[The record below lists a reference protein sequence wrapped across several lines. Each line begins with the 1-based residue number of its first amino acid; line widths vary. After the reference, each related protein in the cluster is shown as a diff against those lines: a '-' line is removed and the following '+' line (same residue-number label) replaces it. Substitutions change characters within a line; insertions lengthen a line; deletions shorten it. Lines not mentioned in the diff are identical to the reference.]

1 MRPHIPALALLCL
14 IAAAPRASAQ
24 QPTAIPVGTAAAE
37 LRPITQAT
45 EFVGRVEAV
54 ERVEIRARVTGFL
67 QEVLFKEGDIVKEGD
82 VLYRIEPDTFQA
94 AVQQAQGALYE
105 AQGKFANATAQR
117 ARTQELTKTDAASQA
132 LLDVRIADE
141 KSAQGDVV
149 IADAN
154 LKTANVNLG
163 YTDIVAPITGEVGRT
178 KLTKGNVVGPDSGPL
193 TVIVSRDPMYVTFP
207 VSQREFLQVQEQAD
221 RKAGSERGSLAVRI
235 RFSDGSTY
243 DQTGRINFVD
253 VTVDRATDTVLVR
266 ATFPN
271 PKGRLIDGQLVR
283 VAVEADKPEEKVLI
297 PQTALIVD
305 QQGTYVFVVV
315 DGKAAVQRVK
325 LGGDV
330 GSVCDRER
338 RSQGRR
344 AGGRA
349 GHGKPP
355 PGHAGRRQPRAAA
368 ARPDLTACSPPSSSS
383 GRGSRRS
390 SPSSRQSPDCCRCW

>member
-1 MRPHIPALALLCL
+1 MRLQVHAVALRCLIALLCV
-14 IAAAPRASAQ
+14 IATAPRIAAQ
-24 QPTAIPVGTAAAE
+24 QPAAIPVGVLPAE

-67 QEVLFKEGDIVKEGD
+67 QEVLFKEGDIVKAGD

-94 AVQQAQGALYE
+94 AVQQAQGALFE

-117 ARTQELTKTDAASQA
+117 ARTQELTKTDAASKA

-163 YTDIVAPITGEVGRT
+163 YTEITAPITGEVGRT

-207 VSQREFLQVQEQAD
+207 VSQREFLHVQENAD
-221 RKAGSERGSLAVRI
+221 RKTGSERGQQFAVRI
-235 RFSDGSTY
+235 SFSDGSTY

-271 PKGRLIDGQLVR
+271 PNGRLIDGQLVR
-283 VAVEADKPEEKVLI
+283 VAVESDKPEEKVLI

-305 QQGTYVFVVV
+305 QQGTYVFVVA

-325 LGGDV
+325 LGGASGPYAIVNDGLKGGEQV
-330 GSVCDRER
+330 IV
-338 RSQGRR
+338 QGMESLRPGTPVI
-344 AGGRA
+344 ASPA
-349 GHGKPP
+349 PP
-355 PGHAGRRQPRAAA
+355 PLGR
-368 ARPDLTACSPPSSSS
+368 T
-383 GRGSRRS
+383 
-390 SPSSRQSPDCCRCW
+390 

>member
-1 MRPHIPALALLCL
+1 MRPLVPAIALLCL
-14 IAAAPRASAQ
+14 LATAPRIAAQ
-24 QPTAIPVGTAAAE
+24 QPAAIPVGTTAAE

-67 QEVLFKEGDIVKEGD
+67 QEVLFKEGDIVKAGD

-117 ARTQELTKTDAASQA
+117 ARTQELTKTDAASKA

-149 IADAN
+149 VADAN

-163 YTDIVAPITGEVGRT
+163 YTDITAPITGEVGRT

-207 VSQREFLQVQEQAD
+207 VSQREFLHVRENAD
-221 RKAGSERGSLAVRI
+221 RKVGAERGQQFAVRI
-235 RFSDGSTY
+235 SFSDGSTY

-271 PKGRLIDGQLVR
+271 PRGRLIDGQLVR
-283 VAVEADKPEEKVLI
+283 VSVESDKPEEKVLI

-305 QQGTYVFVVV
+305 QQGTYVFVVA
-315 DGKAAVQRVK
+315 DGKAAVQRVT
-325 LGGDV
+325 LGGMSGPYAIVDDGLKGGEQV
-330 GSVCDRER
+330 IV
-338 RSQGRR
+338 QGMESLRPGTPVM
-344 AGGRA
+344 ASPA
-349 GHGKPP
+349 PP
-355 PGHAGRRQPRAAA
+355 PLGR
-368 ARPDLTACSPPSSSS
+368 T
-383 GRGSRRS
+383 
-390 SPSSRQSPDCCRCW
+390 

>member
-1 MRPHIPALALLCL
+1 MRFQVHTIALRCLIALLCV
-14 IAAAPRASAQ
+14 IATAPQIAAQ
-24 QPTAIPVGTAAAE
+24 QPSAIPVGVLPAE

-94 AVQQAQGALYE
+94 AMQQAQGALFE

-117 ARTQELTKTDAASQA
+117 ARTQELTKTDAASKA

-163 YTDIVAPITGEVGRT
+163 YTEITAPITGEVGRT

-207 VSQREFLQVQEQAD
+207 VSQREFLHVQENAD
-221 RKAGSERGSLAVRI
+221 RKVGAERGQQFAVRI
-235 RFSDGSTY
+235 SFSDGSIY

-283 VAVEADKPEEKVLI
+283 VAVESDQPEEKVLI

-305 QQGTYVFVVV
+305 QQGTYVFVVA

-325 LGGDV
+325 LGGMSGPYAIVDDGLKGGEQV
-330 GSVCDRER
+330 IV
-338 RSQGRR
+338 QGMESLRPGTPVM
-344 AGGRA
+344 ASPA
-349 GHGKPP
+349 PP
-355 PGHAGRRQPRAAA
+355 PLGR
-368 ARPDLTACSPPSSSS
+368 T
-383 GRGSRRS
+383 
-390 SPSSRQSPDCCRCW
+390 

>member
-1 MRPHIPALALLCL
+1 MRPQVHAIALQWLITLLCL
-14 IAAAPRASAQ
+14 IAAAPRVSAQ

-67 QEVLFKEGDIVKEGD
+67 QEVLFKEGDIVKAGD
-82 VLYRIEPDTFQA
+82 VLYRIEPDLFQA
-94 AVQQAQGALYE
+94 AVQQAQGALFE

-117 ARTQELTKTDAASQA
+117 ARTQELTKTDAASKA
-132 LLDVRIADE
+132 LLDTRVADE

-163 YTDIVAPITGEVGRT
+163 YTDITAPITGEVGRT

-193 TVIVSRDPMYVTFP
+193 TMIVSRDPMYVTFP
-207 VSQREFLQVQEQAD
+207 VSQREFLHVQEDAD
-221 RKAGSERGSLAVRI
+221 RKVGAERGQAFAVRI
-235 RFSDGSTY
+235 SFSDGSIY
-243 DQTGRINFVD
+243 NQTGRINFVD

-271 PKGRLIDGQLVR
+271 PNGRLIDGQLVR

-305 QQGTYVFVVV
+305 QQGTYVFVVA
-315 DGKAAVQRVK
+315 DSKAAVQRVK
-325 LGGDV
+325 LGGMSGPYAIVDDGLKGGEQV
-330 GSVCDRER
+330 IV
-338 RSQGRR
+338 QGMESLRPGTPVI
-344 AGGRA
+344 ASPA
-349 GHGKPP
+349 PP
-355 PGHAGRRQPRAAA
+355 PLGR
-368 ARPDLTACSPPSSSS
+368 T
-383 GRGSRRS
+383 
-390 SPSSRQSPDCCRCW
+390 

>member
-1 MRPHIPALALLCL
+1 MRPPLHAAAVHWLIALLCL

-24 QPTAIPVGTAAAE
+24 QPPAAIPVGTAAAE
-37 LRPITQAT
+37 LRPITQST

-67 QEVLFKEGDIVKEGD
+67 QEVLFKEGDIVKAGD

-117 ARTQELTKTDAASQA
+117 ARTQELTKTDAASKA

-163 YTDIVAPITGEVGRT
+163 YTEITAPITGEVGRT

-207 VSQREFLQVQEQAD
+207 VSQREFLHVQENAD
-221 RKAGSERGSLAVRI
+221 RKVGAERGQAFAVRI
-235 RFSDGSTY
+235 SFSDGSTY

-266 ATFPN
+266 ASFPN
-271 PKGRLIDGQLVR
+271 PRGRLIDGQLVR
-283 VAVEADKPEEKVLI
+283 VAVESDKPEEKVLI

-305 QQGTYVFVVV
+305 QQGTYVFVVA
-315 DGKAAVQRVK
+315 DGKAAVQRIKV
-325 LGGDV
+325 GGMSGPYSIVDDGLKGGEQV
-330 GSVCDRER
+330 VV
-338 RSQGRR
+338 QGMESLRPGTPVI
-344 AGGRA
+344 ASPA
-349 GHGKPP
+349 PP
-355 PGHAGRRQPRAAA
+355 PLGR
-368 ARPDLTACSPPSSSS
+368 T
-383 GRGSRRS
+383 
-390 SPSSRQSPDCCRCW
+390 